1 MLISLF
7 FAALFAGIAPD
18 ELSKAIDNYRQIE
31 SYVVTIHSASKNNIQ
46 NIKYYYKRPGF
57 VRMDF
62 INPHDGAV
70 LIYSPTTHRVNLWPF
85 GIGHFPKFNLNPTNS
100 LIRGDSG
107 QRIDHSDIGTL
118 FENIRAL
125 AIEGTT
131 ENNVLSLGQVHLIIT
146 GVNNQTSKEGIH
158 RYELWLDTK
167 NEFPSKVISYDL
179 QNRVV
184 ETVVME
190 NPTINI
196 QLPEG
201 LFNP

>member
-1 MLISLF
+1 MLISLLV
-7 FAALFAGIAPD
+7 AAMSVGMAPD

-31 SYVVTIHSASKNNIQ
+31 SYVVTIHSTSKNNIQ

-70 LIYSPTTHRVNLWPF
+70 LIYNPITDRVNLWPF
-85 GIGHFPKFNLNPTNS
+85 GIGHFPKFNFRPTNS
-100 LIRGDSG
+100 LIRGDGG
-107 QRIDHSDIGTL
+107 QRIDHSDVGTL
-118 FENIRAL
+118 FENVQAL

-131 ENNVLSLGQVHLIIT
+131 ENNVLDLGQVHMIVT
-146 GVNNQTSKEGIH
+146 GVNNKTSKEGIY

-167 NEFPSKVISYDL
+167 NEFPSKVISYDH

-190 NPTINI
+190 NLNVNI